1 MTIDTIAAASA
12 ARIDKSYAA
21 TDTPAARPAAARPA
35 APRTATENG
44 TVAPQQADKEPSREQ
59 LTKAV
64 TALNQSSQMKTQG
77 IEFSIDEDSQRTVVK
92 VIDQE
97 TKEVL
102 RQIPT
107 REALELAK
115 TFDSA
120 KGSLISQSA

>member
-12 ARIDKSYAA
+12 ARMDKSYAA
-21 TDTPAARPAAARPA
+21 TDTPAARPAT
-35 APRTATENG
+35 PRTATEND
-44 TVAPQQADKEPSREQ
+44 TVAPQQASKEPSREQ
-59 LTKAV
+59 LNKAV
-64 TALNQSSQMKTQG
+64 SELNQSSQIKTQG

-107 REALELAK
+107 KEALELSK

>member
-12 ARIDKSYAA
+12 ARIDKSYASA
-21 TDTPAARPAAARPA
+21 DTPAARPAT
-35 APRTATENG
+35 PRAATENG
-44 TVAPQQADKEPSREQ
+44 AVAPQQTSKEPSREQ
-59 LTKAV
+59 LNKAV
-64 TALNQSSQMKTQG
+64 SELNQSSQMKTQG

-92 VIDQE
+92 VVDQE

-107 REALELAK
+107 KEALELAK
-115 TFDSA
+115 SFDSA

>member
-12 ARIDKSYAA
+12 ARMDKSYAA
-21 TDTPAARPAAARPA
+21 TETSPARPA
-35 APRTATENG
+35 APRTATENS
-44 TVAPQQADKEPSREQ
+44 TVAPQQASKEPSREQ
-59 LTKAV
+59 LDKAV
-64 TALNQSSQMKTQG
+64 SALNQSSQMKTQG
-77 IEFSIDEDSQRTVVK
+77 LEFSIDEDSQRTVVK

-107 REALELAK
+107 KEALELAK

>member
-12 ARIDKSYAA
+12 ARIDKSYASA
-21 TDTPAARPAAARPA
+21 DTPAARPAA
-35 APRTATENG
+35 PRAATENG
-44 TVAPQQADKEPSREQ
+44 TVAPQQASREPSREQ
-59 LTKAV
+59 LDKAV
-64 TALNQSSQMKTQG
+64 SDLNQSSQMKTQG
-77 IEFSIDEDSQRTVVK
+77 LEFSIDEDSQRTVVK

-107 REALELAK
+107 KEALELSK

-120 KGSLISQSA
+120 KGSLIRQSA

>member
-12 ARIDKSYAA
+12 ARIDKSYTA
-21 TDTPAARPAAARPA
+21 TDTSAARPA
-35 APRTATENG
+35 PRTTTEND
-44 TVAPQQADKEPSREQ
+44 TVAPQQASKEPSREQ
-59 LTKAV
+59 LNKAV
-64 TALNQSSQMKTQG
+64 SELNQSSQIKTQG

>member
-12 ARIDKSYAA
+12 ARIDKSYGT
-21 TDTPAARPAAARPA
+21 TDASPARPAT
-35 APRTATENG
+35 PRMASEND
-44 TVAPQQADKEPSREQ
+44 TVAPQQASKEPSREQ
-59 LTKAV
+59 LDKAV
-64 TALNQSSQMKTQG
+64 SELNQSSQMKTQG
-77 IEFSIDEDSQRTVVK
+77 LEFSIDEDSQRTVVK
-92 VIDQE
+92 IIDQE

-107 REALELAK
+107 REALELSK

>member
-12 ARIDKSYAA
+12 ARIDKTYVSA
-21 TDTPAARPAAARPA
+21 DTPAARPA
-35 APRTATENG
+35 APRTATEND
-44 TVAPQQADKEPSREQ
+44 TFAPQQASKEPSREQ
-59 LTKAV
+59 LNKAV
-64 TALNQSSQMKTQG
+64 SELNQSSQMKTQG

-92 VIDQE
+92 VVDQE

-107 REALELAK
+107 KEALELAK
-115 TFDSA
+115 SFDSA

>member
-12 ARIDKSYAA
+12 ARIDKTYVSA
-21 TDTPAARPAAARPA
+21 DTPAARPA
-35 APRTATENG
+35 APRTATEND
-44 TVAPQQADKEPSREQ
+44 TFVPQQASKEPSREQ
-59 LTKAV
+59 LNKAV
-64 TALNQSSQMKTQG
+64 SELNQSSQMKTQG

-92 VIDQE
+92 VVDQE

-107 REALELAK
+107 KEALELAK
-115 TFDSA
+115 SFDSA